1 MWVSTVGGGGVGACV
16 LRRLHWA
23 VVISSSGGSPRPP
36 HPAHPPS
43 TPPPDDSV
51 ISSPTQPNYVLL
63 MANLKPLSTGQEWIS
78 WLYITKAN
86 IGQGH
91 NPSSNRPARKPWK
104 DDKDIDGVRVADGG
118 RSLTGGS
125 WVNKTNGRSCLSLHR
140 LHRSALVS
148 TLLLRQITTAP
159 AHKCR
164 GGLGKSQGKDIR
176 DRKILW
182 ITPRSIKQSN
192 LLERA
197 DCTLTSS
204 EQSSASRQKYRT
216 SVDLMLL
223 WCGFGYWD

>member
-1 MWVSTVGGGGVGACV
+1 MWVSTVGGGDVGACV

-43 TPPPDDSV
+43 TPAPDDSV
-51 ISSPTQPNYVLL
+51 SSPTQPNYVLL

-164 GGLGKSQGKDIR
+164 GGLGKSQGKINQAIKSIGKSRLHLDFLR
-176 DRKILW
+176 TKFCFTTKI
-182 ITPRSIKQSN
+182 QS
-192 LLERA
+192 
-197 DCTLTSS
+197 C
-204 EQSSASRQKYRT
+204 RT
-216 SVDLMLL
+216 SIDLMPL
-223 WCGFGYWD
+223 WGNFGYWD